1 MTLLRMTLSGSVLI
15 ILASVLRLLF
25 RDRVH
30 RGIFPAL
37 WTLISLRMLV
47 PHFHSITLSARETV
61 PNLLQKTDTL
71 RATAANTVSKAADK
85 SFDLS
90 SLLLIVWL
98 AGAVFFLLF
107 LIVTHLRSCTRYHF
121 SVPLPNGVCKI
132 NGMRVRMLDGLDGPL
147 TYGIL
152 RPTVLLP
159 ATFDWSNTTALHHI
173 LTHEKIHIRH
183 LDLPRKT
190 IMLLVVAVHWFN
202 PLVWLM
208 FRLASQDMEIR
219 CDALTV
225 RLLGKSS
232 QKEYARTL
240 VDMEQHRFDLLQ
252 TGFSFNRT
260 LTRLKALS
268 KGKVSAG
275 CSILISAFLSLVF
288 VLCCLSPSFAAVALP
303 PQETVSP
310 VVSAAEEPVAESE
323 SVMPQPAPITEEAP
337 TEATAIASEAPPET
351 TAAYSYQETA
361 PSSDAP
367 DSEELIEPEPAS
379 DEDMLDVSI
388 RIPQQTTISPEPE
401 YYWP

>member
-47 PHFHSITLSARETV
+47 PYFHSITLSARETV
-61 PNLLQKTDTL
+61 PNLLQKADTL
-71 RATAANTVSKAADK
+71 RATAANTVSEAADK
-85 SFDLS
+85 SSALS

-121 SVPLPNGVCKI
+121 SVPLPNDVCKI
-132 NGMRVRMLDGLDGPL
+132 DGMRVRMLDGLDGPL
-147 TYGIL
+147 TYGIF

-225 RLLGKSS
+225 RLLGKNS

-268 KGKVSAG
+268 KGKASAG
-275 CSILISAFLSLVF
+275 CSIVISAFLSLVF
-288 VLCCLSPSFAAVALP
+288 VLCCLSPSFAAVASP
-303 PQETVSP
+303 PQETVAP

-323 SVMPQPAPITEEAP
+323 TGIPQSAPIMEETP
-337 TEATAIASEAPPET
+337 TEATAIASEAPTET
-351 TAAYSYQETA
+351 TAAYSYEEPA

-367 DSEELIEPEPAS
+367 DSEELPEPEPAS

-388 RIPQQTTISPEPE
+388 RIPQQTTFSPEPE